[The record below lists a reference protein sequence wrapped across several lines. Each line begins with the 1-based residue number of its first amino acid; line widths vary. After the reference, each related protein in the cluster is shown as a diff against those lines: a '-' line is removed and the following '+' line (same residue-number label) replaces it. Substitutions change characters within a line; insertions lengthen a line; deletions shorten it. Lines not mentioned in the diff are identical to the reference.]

1 MIFTLDTSCVVPLL
15 NGAHP
20 RSAATRADFER
31 RLHQQHSL
39 VLVSHALLESFS
51 ALTGSPAPIRTSV
64 DDAIKSLA
72 DLMQIAQPGPP
83 LSFESALVSMH
94 NVRHAGRSGGAIY
107 DAQIFHLAEQ
117 AGVEEF
123 VTWNAKDFLPYAT
136 AAIRVVTPQA

>member
-1 MIFTLDTSCVVPLL
+1 MIFTLDTSCLVPLL

-20 RSAATRADFER
+20 RSAATRADFTR
-31 RLHQQHSL
+31 RLDHQHSL

-51 ALTGSPAPIRTSV
+51 ALTGSPAPVRTTV
-64 DDAIKSLA
+64 DYAIESLA
-72 DLMQIAQPGPP
+72 GLMRIAQPAPP
-83 LSFESALVSMH
+83 LSFESSLILMH
-94 NVRHAGRSGGAIY
+94 NVRRAGRSGGAIY
-107 DAQIFHLAEQ
+107 DAQIFHLAQQ